1 MIVTAS
7 KAIYK
12 KDQFIGVV
20 AVDILEDTIIDM
32 ANNIEV
38 EESGYVVVIDQNG
51 SFIVY
56 RYEHLIGTGAEDQAY
71 FNALS
76 KNGDKGLIDY
86 TEDGESRVLGYVT
99 NDKTDWLIGETS
111 SAETFKQ
118 KANKILVPIAVT
130 LLIVIVFAVIIS
142 YITTKRLIRPITSL
156 QSLMKKVEEGNLL
169 VKTDIKATNEIND
182 RSEERRVGKESRSQR

>member
-1 MIVTAS
+1 CS
-7 KAIYK
+7 F
-12 KDQFIGVV
+12 D
-20 AVDILEDTIIDM
+20 LENINDM
-32 ANNIEV
+32 DNNIEIGV
-38 EESGYVVVIDQNG
+38 SGYVVVIDQNG
-51 SFIVY
+51 RFLAHPD
-56 RYEHLIGTGAEDQAY
+56 EQLIGTGAEDQAY

-86 TEDGESRVLGYVT
+86 TGDGESRVLGYVT

-142 YITTKRLIRPITSL
+142 YITTKRLII
-156 QSLMKKVEEGNLL
+156 
-169 VKTDIKATNEIND
+169 
-182 RSEERRVGKESRSQR
+182 